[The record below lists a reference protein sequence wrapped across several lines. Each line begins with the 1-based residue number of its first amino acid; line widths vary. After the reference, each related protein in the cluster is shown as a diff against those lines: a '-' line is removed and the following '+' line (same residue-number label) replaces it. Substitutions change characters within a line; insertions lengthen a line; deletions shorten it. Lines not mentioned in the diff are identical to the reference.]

1 MATMFRIIRGGVGD
15 SDQLAQQANE
25 VMAEVEV
32 RGGKYV
38 ASHWSTAGPT
48 GSGSLNATLVIVYEA
63 GPSDEEVAEGNAALD
78 AYYRNEGLSPTG
90 ENPA

>member
-1 MATMFRIIRGGVGD
+1 MATKFKIIRGGVGD
-15 SDQLAQQANE
+15 SDQLAQQADE
-25 VMAEVEV
+25 VMAEIEV
-32 RGGKYV
+32 SGGKYV
-38 ASHWSTAGPT
+38 TSHWSTAGPT
-48 GSGSLNATLVIVYEA
+48 GSGSLTATLVIVYEV